1 MANERSRAQELRAE
15 AAALDRAADAKQQDT
30 SCNLGCT
37 VAKQVIKSG
46 ATVVTAAALGIP
58 ISF

>member
-1 MANERSRAQELRAE
+1 MANERSRAQELRSE
-15 AAALDRAADAKQQDT
+15 AAALERAADAKQQDA
-30 SCNLGCT
+30 SCNVRCT

-46 ATVVTAAALGIP
+46 ATIATAAALGIP